1 MIYNDSKKFY
11 IFNIFRN
18 NMLKLKLLQINNI
31 LQNICIRIS
40 DSKKSAGLHIFQFLY
55 NWRTSYKFNQY
66 TILNKNKKKK
76 LNKKSNKKRN
86 ISVFKFFNI
95 FTKNSQNDAYIFLKH
110 NQKIETINNQ
120 KKKNPHSRTI
130 DLI

>member
-1 MIYNDSKKFY
+1 
-11 IFNIFRN
+11 
-18 NMLKLKLLQINNI
+18 MLKLKLLQINNI
-31 LQNICIRIS
+31 LQNICIS

-66 TILNKNKKKK
+66 TILNKIHKKKKK

-95 FTKNSQNDAYIFLKH
+95 FTKNSQNDAYIYIYF
-110 NQKIETINNQ
+110 
-120 KKKNPHSRTI
+120 
-130 DLI
+130 

>member
-1 MIYNDSKKFY
+1 
-11 IFNIFRN
+11 
-18 NMLKLKLLQINNI
+18 MLKLKLSQINNI
-31 LQNICIRIS
+31 LQNICIF
-40 DSKKSAGLHIFQFLY
+40 DSKKFAGLHIFQFLY